1 MDMQLIYSRLLWI
14 VLSALIATSS
24 LSAQQPA
31 QFSLYFLDPMQW
43 NPAYAGMGEGLQLT
57 ALHRQQW
64 AGLAGNPQSQLL
76 SAHVPVSFSS
86 GGLGISLLRDQLGAG
101 SKTGGQINY
110 TYQYPLGEGLLA
122 VGGGLAFNQ
131 WQLDGR
137 LLRTPQG
144 DYDQLGQIEHNDAL
158 LSSGVENGQLLSLA
172 LGVYYSNARFFG
184 GLSASNINQPVAT
197 SGNFTY
203 RQLRAFFANAGY
215 NLFPD
220 RNWSLTPMFWIRS
233 DEIQTQIDISLQFD
247 YNNNIFAGLSF
258 RGYDQSSTDAAVL
271 SAGIRLKERMRV
283 FYAFDMPLSV
293 LRDVHNGS
301 HEIGLTYNINTRIGQ
316 GRLPDIIYHP
326 RANR

>member
-1 MDMQLIYSRLLWI
+1 MDMRIIHSRLLWV
-14 VLSALIATSS
+14 VLSALLTSFG
-24 LSAQQPA
+24 LSAQQPP

-43 NPAYAGMGEGLQLT
+43 NPAYAGMGEGLQIT
-57 ALHRQQW
+57 ALLRQQW
-64 AGLAGNPQSQLL
+64 AGLEGNPQSQLL
-76 SAHVPVSFSS
+76 SAHVPVSFSW

-101 SKTGGQINY
+101 SRTGGQLNY
-110 TYQYPLGEGLLA
+110 TYQLSVGEGLLA

-144 DYDQLGQIEHNDAL
+144 DYDQPGQIEHNDDL
-158 LSSGVENGQLLSLA
+158 LTSGVESGQLLSLA
-172 LGVYYSNARFFG
+172 LGVYYSDGRLFG
-184 GLSASNINQPVAT
+184 GLSASHVNQPVAT

-220 RNWSLTPMFWIRS
+220 RDWSLIPMFWVRS
-233 DEIQTQIDISLQFD
+233 DEIQTQVDISLQFA

-283 FYAFDMPLSV
+283 FYAFDLPLST

-301 HEIGLTYNINTRIGQ
+301 HEIGLTYNINAGIGQ
-316 GRLPDIIYHP
+316 GKLPAVIYHP

>member
-1 MDMQLIYSRLLWI
+1 MDIRITHSRLIWG
-14 VLSALIATSS
+14 VLSVLLTSFG

-43 NPAYAGMGEGLQLT
+43 NPAYAGMGEGLQIT

-64 AGLAGNPQSQLL
+64 AGLEGNPQSQLL
-76 SAHVPVSFSS
+76 SAHVPVSFSR

-101 SKTGGQINY
+101 SKTGGQLNY
-110 TYQYPLGEGLLA
+110 TYQLSLGEGLLS

-144 DYDQLGQIEHNDAL
+144 EYNQPGQIEHNDVL
-158 LSSGVENGQLLSLA
+158 LTSGVESGQLLSLA
-172 LGVYYSNARFFG
+172 LGVYYSDGRLFG
-184 GLSASNINQPVAT
+184 GLSASHINQPVAA

-220 RNWSLTPMFWIRS
+220 RDWSLIPMVWVRS
-233 DEIQTQIDISLQFD
+233 DEIQTQVDISLQFV

-283 FYAFDMPLSV
+283 FYAFDLPLST

-301 HEIGLTYNINTRIGQ
+301 HEIGLTYNINAGIGQ
-316 GRLPDIIYHP
+316 GRLPAVIYHP